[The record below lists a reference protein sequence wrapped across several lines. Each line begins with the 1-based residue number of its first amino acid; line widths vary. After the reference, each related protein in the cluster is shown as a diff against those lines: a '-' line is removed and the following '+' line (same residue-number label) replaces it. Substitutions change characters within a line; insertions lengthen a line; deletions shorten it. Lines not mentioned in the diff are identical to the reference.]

1 MKDHYLN
8 IYNNL
13 IKLTRNKSLFEK
25 INIQDSF
32 YDRMIV
38 FFIHFAFFL
47 KVYKKEDNKQYVQK
61 LYDFVFN
68 QIDISLQEAG
78 HGDTTINKK
87 MKNYVSIFHSII
99 KKVDYW
105 ESLKNEDFDEQITE
119 NSLSIPL
126 KEAREKFEKEYLT
139 IQIKKF
145 NGNISKT
152 AKFVGMERSAL
163 HRKLKGL
170 GIKEFN

>member
-25 INIQDSF
+25 LNIQDSF

-47 KVYKKEDNKQYVQK
+47 KVYKKEDNKQYLQK

-105 ESLKNEDFDEQITE
+105 ESLKNEEKTNFFSTFFEH
-119 NSLSIPL
+119 SI
-126 KEAREKFEKEYLT
+126 ESSYFVEYFEKYRNFLT
-139 IQIKKF
+139 NNTLNHFTKRVISHKF
-145 NGNISKT
+145 
-152 AKFVGMERSAL
+152 
-163 HRKLKGL
+163 
-170 GIKEFN
+170 

>member
-25 INIQDSF
+25 LNIQDSF

-47 KVYKKEDNKQYVQK
+47 KIYKKDENKQYLQK

-99 KKVDYW
+99 TKVDFW
-105 ESLKNEDFDEQITE
+105 ESLKNEEKTNFFSTFFEHSIESSYFVEYFDKYRNFLTNNTLNYFTKGVI
-119 NSLSIPL
+119 NH
-126 KEAREKFEKEYLT
+126 KF
-139 IQIKKF
+139 
-145 NGNISKT
+145 
-152 AKFVGMERSAL
+152 
-163 HRKLKGL
+163 
-170 GIKEFN
+170 

>member
-25 INIQDSF
+25 LNIQDSF

-47 KVYKKEDNKQYVQK
+47 KVYKKEDNKQYLQK

-105 ESLKNEDFDEQITE
+105 ESLKNEEKTNFFSTFFEH
-119 NSLSIPL
+119 SI
-126 KEAREKFEKEYLT
+126 ESSYFVEYFEKYRNFLT
-139 IQIKKF
+139 NNTLNYFTKEVISHKF
-145 NGNISKT
+145 
-152 AKFVGMERSAL
+152 
-163 HRKLKGL
+163 
-170 GIKEFN
+170 

>member
-25 INIQDSF
+25 LNIQDSF

-47 KVYKKEDNKQYVQK
+47 KVYKKEDNKQYLQK

-99 KKVDYW
+99 KKVDNW
-105 ESLKNEDFDEQITE
+105 ESLKNEEKTNFFSTFFEH
-119 NSLSIPL
+119 SI
-126 KEAREKFEKEYLT
+126 ESSYFVEYFEKYRNFLT
-139 IQIKKF
+139 NNTLNHFTKGVISHKF
-145 NGNISKT
+145 
-152 AKFVGMERSAL
+152 
-163 HRKLKGL
+163 
-170 GIKEFN
+170 

>member
-25 INIQDSF
+25 LNIQDSF

-47 KVYKKEDNKQYVQK
+47 KIYKKEENKQYLQK

-105 ESLKNEDFDEQITE
+105 ESLKNEEKTNFFSTFFEH
-119 NSLSIPL
+119 SI
-126 KEAREKFEKEYLT
+126 ESSYFVEYFEKYRNFLT
-139 IQIKKF
+139 NNTLNHFTKRVISHKF
-145 NGNISKT
+145 
-152 AKFVGMERSAL
+152 
-163 HRKLKGL
+163 
-170 GIKEFN
+170 

>member
-13 IKLTRNKSLFEK
+13 IKLTRNKSLIEK
-25 INIQDSF
+25 LNIQDSF

-47 KVYKKEDNKQYVQK
+47 KVYKKEDNKQYLQK

-99 KKVDYW
+99 TKVDYW
-105 ESLKNEDFDEQITE
+105 ESLKNEEKTNFFSTFFEH
-119 NSLSIPL
+119 SI
-126 KEAREKFEKEYLT
+126 ESSYFVEYFEKYRNFLT
-139 IQIKKF
+139 NNTLNHFTKGVISHKF
-145 NGNISKT
+145 
-152 AKFVGMERSAL
+152 
-163 HRKLKGL
+163 
-170 GIKEFN
+170 

>member
-1 MKDHYLN
+1 MRDHYFN

-13 IKLTRNKSLFEK
+13 IKLTRNKLLFEK

-32 YDRMIV
+32 YDRIIV

-47 KVYKKEDNKQYVQK
+47 KTYKKEENKQYMQN

-68 QIDISLQEAG
+68 QINISLQETG

-87 MKNYVSIFHSII
+87 MKSYVSIFHSII

-105 ESLKNEDFDEQITE
+105 ESLK
-119 NSLSIPL
+119 
-126 KEAREKFEKEYLT
+126 KVEKSNFFSSFFEHLIESSFFVEYFEKYRNFLVNNTLNHFTKEVISL
-139 IQIKKF
+139 KF
-145 NGNISKT
+145 
-152 AKFVGMERSAL
+152 
-163 HRKLKGL
+163 
-170 GIKEFN
+170 

>member
-25 INIQDSF
+25 LNIQDSF

-47 KVYKKEDNKQYVQK
+47 KVYKKDDNKQYLQK

-105 ESLKNEDFDEQITE
+105 ESLKNEEKTNFFSTFFEH
-119 NSLSIPL
+119 SI
-126 KEAREKFEKEYLT
+126 ESSYFVVYFEKYRNFLT
-139 IQIKKF
+139 NNTLNYFTKGVINHKF
-145 NGNISKT
+145 
-152 AKFVGMERSAL
+152 
-163 HRKLKGL
+163 
-170 GIKEFN
+170 

>member
-25 INIQDSF
+25 LNIQDSF

-47 KVYKKEDNKQYVQK
+47 KVYKKEDNKQYLQK

-105 ESLKNEDFDEQITE
+105 ESLKNEEKTNFFSTFFEH
-119 NSLSIPL
+119 SI
-126 KEAREKFEKEYLT
+126 ESSYFVEYFEKYRNFLT
-139 IQIKKF
+139 NNTLNHFTKGVISHKF
-145 NGNISKT
+145 
-152 AKFVGMERSAL
+152 
-163 HRKLKGL
+163 
-170 GIKEFN
+170 

>member
-25 INIQDSF
+25 LNIQDSF

-47 KVYKKEDNKQYVQK
+47 KVYKKEDNKQYLQK

-68 QIDISLQEAG
+68 QIDISLQEVG

-105 ESLKNEDFDEQITE
+105 ESLKNEEKTNFFSTFFEH
-119 NSLSIPL
+119 SI
-126 KEAREKFEKEYLT
+126 ESSYFVEYFEKYRNFLT
-139 IQIKKF
+139 NNTLNHFTKGVISHKF
-145 NGNISKT
+145 
-152 AKFVGMERSAL
+152 
-163 HRKLKGL
+163 
-170 GIKEFN
+170 

>member
-47 KVYKKEDNKQYVQK
+47 KVYKKEENKQYLQK

-105 ESLKNEDFDEQITE
+105 ESLKNDEKTNFFSTFFE
-119 NSLSIPL
+119 HSI
-126 KEAREKFEKEYLT
+126 ESSYFVVYFEKYRNFLT
-139 IQIKKF
+139 NNTLNYFTKGVINHKF
-145 NGNISKT
+145 
-152 AKFVGMERSAL
+152 
-163 HRKLKGL
+163 
-170 GIKEFN
+170 

>member
-25 INIQDSF
+25 LNIQDSF

-47 KVYKKEDNKQYVQK
+47 KIYKKDENKQYLQK

-99 KKVDYW
+99 TKVDYW
-105 ESLKNEDFDEQITE
+105 ESLKNEEKTNFFSTFFEH
-119 NSLSIPL
+119 SI
-126 KEAREKFEKEYLT
+126 ESSYFVEYFEKYRNFLT
-139 IQIKKF
+139 NNTLNYFTKGVINHKF
-145 NGNISKT
+145 
-152 AKFVGMERSAL
+152 
-163 HRKLKGL
+163 
-170 GIKEFN
+170 

>member
-25 INIQDSF
+25 LNIQDSF

-47 KVYKKEDNKQYVQK
+47 KIYKKDENKQNLQK
-61 LYDFVFN
+61 LYDFVFE
-68 QIDISLQEAG
+68 QINISLREVG

-99 KKVDYW
+99 KEIEYW
-105 ESLKNEDFDEQITE
+105 ESLKKDEKLNFFTTFFE
-119 NSLSIPL
+119 HSI
-126 KEAREKFEKEYLT
+126 ESSFFVEYFEKYRNFLVNNTLNHFTKEVISL
-139 IQIKKF
+139 KF
-145 NGNISKT
+145 
-152 AKFVGMERSAL
+152 
-163 HRKLKGL
+163 
-170 GIKEFN
+170 

>member
-25 INIQDSF
+25 LNIQDSF

-47 KVYKKEDNKQYVQK
+47 KVYKKEDNKQYLQK

-105 ESLKNEDFDEQITE
+105 ESLKNDEKTNFFSTFFE
-119 NSLSIPL
+119 HSI
-126 KEAREKFEKEYLT
+126 ESSYFVVYFEKYRNFLT
-139 IQIKKF
+139 NNTLNYFTKGVINHKF
-145 NGNISKT
+145 
-152 AKFVGMERSAL
+152 
-163 HRKLKGL
+163 
-170 GIKEFN
+170 

>member
-25 INIQDSF
+25 LNIQDSF

-47 KVYKKEDNKQYVQK
+47 KVYKKEENKQYLQK

-105 ESLKNEDFDEQITE
+105 ESLKNEEKINFFSIFFDH
-119 NSLSIPL
+119 SI
-126 KEAREKFEKEYLT
+126 ESSYFVEYFEKYRIFLT
-139 IQIKKF
+139 NNTLNHFTKDVISHKF
-145 NGNISKT
+145 
-152 AKFVGMERSAL
+152 
-163 HRKLKGL
+163 
-170 GIKEFN
+170 

>member
-1 MKDHYLN
+1 MKVHYLN

-25 INIQDSF
+25 LNIQDSF

-47 KVYKKEDNKQYVQK
+47 KVYKKEDNKQYLQK

-105 ESLKNEDFDEQITE
+105 ESLKNEEKTNFFSTFFEH
-119 NSLSIPL
+119 SI
-126 KEAREKFEKEYLT
+126 ESSYFVEYFEKYRNFLT
-139 IQIKKF
+139 NNTLNHFTKGVISHKF
-145 NGNISKT
+145 
-152 AKFVGMERSAL
+152 
-163 HRKLKGL
+163 
-170 GIKEFN
+170 

>member
-1 MKDHYLN
+1 
-8 IYNNL
+8 
-13 IKLTRNKSLFEK
+13 
-25 INIQDSF
+25 
-32 YDRMIV
+32 MIV

-47 KVYKKEDNKQYVQK
+47 KIYKKDENKQYLQK

-105 ESLKNEDFDEQITE
+105 ESLKNEEKTNFFSTFFEH
-119 NSLSIPL
+119 SI
-126 KEAREKFEKEYLT
+126 ESSYFAEYFEKYRNFLT
-139 IQIKKF
+139 NNTLNYFTKGVINHKF
-145 NGNISKT
+145 
-152 AKFVGMERSAL
+152 
-163 HRKLKGL
+163 
-170 GIKEFN
+170 

>member
-25 INIQDSF
+25 LNIQDSF

-47 KVYKKEDNKQYVQK
+47 KVYKKEDNKQYLQK

-105 ESLKNEDFDEQITE
+105 ESLKNEEKTNFFSTFFEHSIESSYFVEYFDKYRNFLTNNTLNYFTKGVI
-119 NSLSIPL
+119 NH
-126 KEAREKFEKEYLT
+126 KF
-139 IQIKKF
+139 
-145 NGNISKT
+145 
-152 AKFVGMERSAL
+152 
-163 HRKLKGL
+163 
-170 GIKEFN
+170 

>member
-25 INIQDSF
+25 LNIQDSF

-47 KVYKKEDNKQYVQK
+47 KVYKKEDNKQYLQK

-78 HGDTTINKK
+78 HGDTSINKK

-105 ESLKNEDFDEQITE
+105 ESLKNEEKTNFFSAFFEH
-119 NSLSIPL
+119 SI
-126 KEAREKFEKEYLT
+126 ESSYFVEYFEKYRNFLT
-139 IQIKKF
+139 NNTLNHFTKGVISHKF
-145 NGNISKT
+145 
-152 AKFVGMERSAL
+152 
-163 HRKLKGL
+163 
-170 GIKEFN
+170 